1 MAITSKEI
9 NLAQLDAELGGK
21 GLIADF
27 TDLKKKVI
35 IPADGSDVT
44 EELLQS
50 AILAH
55 TAINDEAQKASAK
68 AALLDRLGITADE
81 AKLLLS

>member
-27 TDLKKKVI
+27 TDPKKKVI
-35 IPADGSDVT
+35 SAAEGSNIT
-44 EELLQS
+44 EDEIATAITTHNAIDDEAVKTS
-50 AILAH
+50 EKKAIL
-55 TAINDEAQKASAK
+55 E
-68 AALLDRLGITADE
+68 RLGITADE
-81 AKLLLS
+81 AKLLLA

>member
-27 TDLKKKVI
+27 TDAKKKVI
-35 IPADGSDVT
+35 LPAEGSNLT
-44 EELLQS
+44 ENEIVVAITAHNAVDEEAIKAAEKK
-50 AILAH
+50 AIL
-55 TAINDEAQKASAK
+55 E
-68 AALLDRLGITADE
+68 RLGITADE
-81 AKLLLS
+81 AKLLLT